1 MPSDMSADHTA
12 PFDFRSVR
20 FCTDALTLARA
31 TGLTLQSCRQELF
44 IAEGD
49 MGMAYT
55 SLVSGYE
62 DELVVQTVH

>member
-1 MPSDMSADHTA
+1 MSVHHIE

-31 TGLTLQSCRQELF
+31 TGQTLQSCRQELF

-49 MGMAYT
+49 MVMAYEM
-55 SLVSGYE
+55 LVSSYQGE
-62 DELVVQTVH
+62 PVIHCVH